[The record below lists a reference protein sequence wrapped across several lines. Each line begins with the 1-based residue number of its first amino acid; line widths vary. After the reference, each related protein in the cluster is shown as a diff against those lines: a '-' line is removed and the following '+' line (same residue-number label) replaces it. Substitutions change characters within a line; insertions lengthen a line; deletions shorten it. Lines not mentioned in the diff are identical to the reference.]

1 MGHLAACGGG
11 CEHKQ
16 ASHERKKVMP
26 KASMLNTQA
35 LQKGKATDRYNAKN
49 TRTVTGQDATAVAI
63 PDSEKLEQ
71 KLFQIKRAAI
81 RQFDVLKG
89 EQGPRSGPRLIA

>member
-1 MGHLAACGGG
+1 
-11 CEHKQ
+11 
-16 ASHERKKVMP
+16 MP

-49 TRTVTGQDATAVAI
+49 TRTVTGQDATAAAI

-71 KLFQIKRAAI
+71 KLFQIKWAAR

-89 EQGPRSGPRLIA
+89 EQGPRSGPRLIAEALNLLFEKYGKPTIPVP